1 MDEITHA
8 AFRFEGF
15 TLDMMR
21 RLLRAGDQEVELR
34 AKSLDVLLYLVE
46 NAGRL
51 VTKEEIIQAVW
62 QDVVATD
69 ESLTQCISDV
79 RQAIGDTNQA
89 IIKTVRRHGYL
100 FASPVARS
108 FPGALAIAS
117 SVAEEPAIPA
127 GSSAGKPTAE
137 ASVPKWAF
145 RPWHAAAG
153 ALIGIVAIIATMAAI
168 LFFPLQPAGL
178 TLPDRPSIAVLP
190 FVQYGDDATQDYFSD
205 GISEDLTTNLSK
217 FGELFVISRDSAF
230 KYKGQSA
237 DARRIGRELG
247 VRYLVQGSVR
257 KDADRMRITTELV
270 DASTDKQLW
279 AEHYDRAVTGVFAV
293 QDDVTQNIVVTL
305 ISHITQS
312 ELDRALA
319 KPPESLA
326 AYEDNLRANALIKN
340 MPRDPA
346 AIEAARALYEKA
358 LATDPRYAQAMQ
370 GLANT
375 YYLSW
380 EDRGSPEFQQQA
392 ALDRAQS
399 LAQQAIDLD
408 GALSE
413 AHATLGWI
421 LSRQG
426 HNSQG
431 IAEFERAFEL
441 NPNFVDGR
449 FGLLLSHAG
458 RAPDAVEYMK
468 RIMRLDPFYPPN
480 YTYWLGKGYYFMG
493 KYEQAIELIR
503 SASARLPGHEPS
515 RVLLAAVAAQ
525 LGRKEEARAAA
536 SEVMQIQPDFTISG
550 WLKFLNL
557 SDPAYADRLT
567 DGLRKAKLPD

>member
-1 MDEITHA
+1 MDQITHTV
-8 AFRFEGF
+8 FQFEGF

-21 RLLRAGDQEVELR
+21 RLLRAGDQDVELR
-34 AKSLDVLLYLVE
+34 AKSFDVLLYLVE

-62 QDVVATD
+62 LDVVVTD
-69 ESLTQCISDV
+69 ESLTRCISDV
-79 RQAIGDTNQA
+79 RQAVGDANQK
-89 IIKTVRRHGYL
+89 IIKTVRRRGYL
-100 FASPVARS
+100 FASPVTN
-108 FPGALAIAS
+108 GIA
-117 SVAEEPAIPA
+117 
-127 GSSAGKPTAE
+127 GG
-137 ASVPKWAF
+137 
-145 RPWHAAAG
+145 
-153 ALIGIVAIIATMAAI
+153 
-168 LFFPLQPAGL
+168 
-178 TLPDRPSIAVLP
+178 PSIAVLP
-190 FVQYGDDATQDYFSD
+190 FVKYGGDATQDYFCD

-230 KYKGQSA
+230 KYKGQSV
-237 DARRIGRELG
+237 DARQIARELG
-247 VRYLVQGSVR
+247 VRYLLQGSVR
-257 KDADRMRITTELV
+257 KDADRIRITAKLV
-270 DASTDKQLW
+270 DASIDKQLW
-279 AEHYDRAVTGVFAV
+279 AEHYDRTVTGVFAV

-305 ISHITQS
+305 ISHITKS

-319 KPPESLA
+319 KPPGNLE
-326 AYEDNLRANALIKN
+326 AYDDSLRANALIKN

-346 AIEAARALYEKA
+346 AIEAARALYEQA
-358 LATDPRYAQAMQ
+358 LATDPRYARAMQ

-380 EDRGSPEFQQQA
+380 EDRGSREFQQQS

-426 HNSQG
+426 HNGQG

-449 FGLLLSHAG
+449 FGLMLSHAG

-525 LGRKEEARAAA
+525 LGRQKEARAAA
-536 SEVMQIQPDFTISG
+536 LEVIQIQPDFTIAG

-557 SDPAYADRLT
+557 SDRAYADRLA
-567 DGLRKAKLPD
+567 DGLRRVGLPD

>member
-1 MDEITHA
+1 
-8 AFRFEGF
+8 
-15 TLDMMR
+15 
-21 RLLRAGDQEVELR
+21 
-34 AKSLDVLLYLVE
+34 
-46 NAGRL
+46 
-51 VTKEEIIQAVW
+51 
-62 QDVVATD
+62 
-69 ESLTQCISDV
+69 V
-79 RQAIGDTNQA
+79 RQAVGDTNQK
-89 IIKTVRRHGYL
+89 IIKTVRQRGYL
-100 FASPVARS
+100 FASPVAQGI
-108 FPGALAIAS
+108 PGALAVAS
-117 SVAEEPAIPA
+117 SVAEEPAVPA
-127 GSSAGKPTAE
+127 
-137 ASVPKWAF
+137 
-145 RPWHAAAG
+145 
-153 ALIGIVAIIATMAAI
+153 
-168 LFFPLQPAGL
+168 
-178 TLPDRPSIAVLP
+178 PSIAVLP
-190 FVQYGDDATQDYFSD
+190 FVKYGGDATQDYFSD

-230 KYKGQSA
+230 KYKGQSV
-237 DARRIGRELG
+237 DARRIARELG
-247 VRYLVQGSVR
+247 VRYLLQGSVR
-257 KDADRMRITTELV
+257 KDADRMRITAALV
-270 DASTDKQLW
+270 DASADKQLW

-305 ISHITQS
+305 ISHITKS

-346 AIEAARALYEKA
+346 AIEAARALYEQA
-358 LATDPRYAQAMQ
+358 LATDPRYARALQ

-380 EDRGSPEFQQQA
+380 EDRSSREFQQQP

-493 KYEQAIELIR
+493 QYEQAIELIR
-503 SASARLPGHEPS
+503 SAAARLPGHEPS

-525 LGRKEEARAAA
+525 LGREEEARAAA
-536 SEVMQIQPDFTISG
+536 SEVLQIQPNFTIAG

-557 SDPAYADRLT
+557 SDPAYAERLA
-567 DGLRKAKLPD
+567 DGLRKVNLPE

>member
-8 AFRFEGF
+8 AFQFEGF

-34 AKSLDVLLYLVE
+34 AKSFDVLLYLVE

-79 RQAIGDTNQA
+79 RQAIGDTNQT
-89 IIKTVRRHGYL
+89 IIKTVRRRGYL
-100 FASPVARS
+100 FASPVARG
-108 FPGALAIAS
+108 FPGALAVAAS
-117 SVAEEPAIPA
+117 AAEEPAVPA
-127 GSSAGKPTAE
+127 GSSAGKPTAD
-137 ASVPKWAF
+137 ASVSRWVF

-153 ALIGIVAIIATMAAI
+153 ALIGIVAVGVAVAAI
-168 LFFPLQPAGL
+168 LFFPPQPAGL
-178 TLPDRPSIAVLP
+178 ALPDRPSIAVLP
-190 FVQYGDDATQDYFSD
+190 FVKYGGDATQDYFSD

-217 FGELFVISRDSAF
+217 FDELFVISRDSAF
-230 KYKGQSA
+230 KYKGRSV
-237 DARRIGRELG
+237 DARRIARELG
-247 VRYLVQGSVR
+247 VRYLLQGSVQ
-257 KDADRMRITTELV
+257 KDADRIRITAELV
-270 DASTDKQLW
+270 DASADKQLW

-305 ISHITQS
+305 ISHITKS

-319 KPPESLA
+319 KPPEGLA

-358 LATDPRYAQAMQ
+358 LATDPRYARAMQ

-380 EDRGSPEFQQQA
+380 EDRGSREFQQQS

-493 KYEQAIELIR
+493 QYEQAIELIR
-503 SASARLPGHEPS
+503 SAAARLPGHEPS

-536 SEVMQIQPDFTISG
+536 LEVLQIQPDFTIAG

-557 SDPAYADRLT
+557 SDPAYADRLA
-567 DGLRKAKLPD
+567 DGLRKVNLPD

>member
-1 MDEITHA
+1 MDEITHTVLQ
-8 AFRFEGF
+8 FEGF
-15 TLDMMR
+15 TLDTMR
-21 RLLRAGDQEVELR
+21 RLLRAGDQDVELR
-34 AKSLDVLLYLVE
+34 AKSFDVLLYLVE

-51 VTKEEIIQAVW
+51 ITKEEIIQAVW
-62 QDVVATD
+62 QDVIATD
-69 ESLTQCISDV
+69 ESLTRCISDV
-79 RQAIGDTNQA
+79 RQAVGDTDQT
-89 IIKTVRRHGYL
+89 IIKTVRRRGYL
-100 FASPVARS
+100 FASPVVRG
-108 FPGALAIAS
+108 FPGALTVAS
-117 SVAEEPAIPA
+117 SVAEGPAIPA
-127 GSSAGKPTAE
+127 GRSEGKPAAE
-137 ASVPKWAF
+137 AFVAKRAF
-145 RPWHAAAG
+145 RPWHAMAG
-153 ALIGIVAIIATMAAI
+153 ALAGITAITAI
-168 LFFPLQPAGL
+168 LSFLRPPAGL

-190 FVQYGDDATQDYFSD
+190 FVDYGGDAAQDYFSD
-205 GISEDLTTNLSK
+205 GIAEDLTANLSK
-217 FGELFVISRDSAF
+217 FSELFVISRDSAF
-230 KYKGQSA
+230 KYKGQSV

-247 VRYLVQGSVR
+247 VRYLLQGSVQ
-257 KDADRMRITTELV
+257 KDADRMRITAELV
-270 DASTDKQLW
+270 DAGANKQLW

-305 ISHITQS
+305 ISHITKS

-319 KPPESLA
+319 KPPENLA

-340 MPRDPA
+340 MPRDAA
-346 AIEAARALYEKA
+346 AIQAARALYEQA
-358 LATDPRYAQAMQ
+358 LATDPRYARAMQ

-375 YYLSW
+375 YYLSR
-380 EDRGSPEFQQQA
+380 EDRGSPEFQQPS

-399 LAQQAIDLD
+399 LAQQAVDLD

-426 HNSQG
+426 HNAEG

-493 KYEQAIELIR
+493 EYEQAIELIR
-503 SASARLPGHEPS
+503 SAAARLPGHEPS

-525 LGRKEEARAAA
+525 LGRMEEARAAA
-536 SEVMQIQPDFTISG
+536 LEVVQIQPDFTIAG

-557 SDPAYADRLT
+557 SDPAYADRLA
-567 DGLRKAKLPD
+567 DGLRKVNLPN

>member
-1 MDEITHA
+1 MDEITHTV
-8 AFRFEGF
+8 FQFEGF
-15 TLDMMR
+15 TLDRMR
-21 RLLRAGDQEVELR
+21 RLLRADDQDVELR
-34 AKSLDVLLYLVE
+34 AKSFDVLLYLVE

-51 VTKEEIIQAVW
+51 VTKNEIIQAVW
-62 QDVVATD
+62 LDVVVTD
-69 ESLTQCISDV
+69 ESLTRCISDV
-79 RQAIGDTNQA
+79 RHAVGDTNQK
-89 IIKTVRRHGYL
+89 IIKTVRRRGYL
-100 FASPVARS
+100 FASPVAQGI
-108 FPGALAIAS
+108 PGALAVAY
-117 SVAEEPAIPA
+117 SVAEEPAVPA
-127 GSSAGKPTAE
+127 GGSEGKSTAE
-137 ASVPKWAF
+137 AFVSKWVF

-153 ALIGIVAIIATMAAI
+153 ALTGIVAMAAI
-168 LFFPLQPAGL
+168 LFFLHLPAAL

-190 FVQYGDDATQDYFSD
+190 FVKYGGDATQDYFSD

-230 KYKGQSA
+230 KYKGQSV
-237 DARRIGRELG
+237 DARRIARELG
-247 VRYLVQGSVR
+247 VRYLLQGSVR
-257 KDADRMRITTELV
+257 KDADRMRITAELV
-270 DASTDKQLW
+270 DASADKQLW

-305 ISHITQS
+305 ISHITKS

-346 AIEAARALYEKA
+346 AIEAARALYEQA
-358 LATDPRYAQAMQ
+358 LATDPRYARAMQ

-380 EDRGSPEFQQQA
+380 EDRGSREFQQQS

-525 LGRKEEARAAA
+525 LGRQEEARAAA
-536 SEVMQIQPDFTISG
+536 LEVIQIQPDFTIAG

-557 SDPAYADRLT
+557 SDPAYADRLAE
-567 DGLRKAKLPD
+567 GLRKVGLPD

>member
-1 MDEITHA
+1 MDEITHTV
-8 AFRFEGF
+8 FQFEGF

-21 RLLRAGDQEVELR
+21 RLLRAGDQDLELR
-34 AKSLDVLLYLVE
+34 AKSFDVLLYLVE

-51 VTKEEIIQAVW
+51 VTKEEIIEAVW
-62 QDVVATD
+62 QDVIATD
-69 ESLTQCISDV
+69 ESLTRCISDV
-79 RQAIGDTNQA
+79 RQAVGDTDQKM
-89 IIKTVRRHGYL
+89 IKTVRRRGYL
-100 FASPVARS
+100 FASPVARR
-108 FPGALAIAS
+108 FPGALAVAS
-117 SVAEEPAIPA
+117 SVAEERAVPA
-127 GSSAGKPTAE
+127 GGSEGKSTAE
-137 ASVPKWAF
+137 AFVSRRAF

-153 ALIGIVAIIATMAAI
+153 GALAMIAAIAAI
-168 LFFPLQPAGL
+168 LVFLRPPTGL

-190 FVQYGDDATQDYFSD
+190 FVQYGGDATQDYFSD
-205 GISEDLTTNLSK
+205 GITEDLTANLSK

-230 KYKGQSA
+230 KYKGQSV
-237 DARRIGRELG
+237 DARRIARELG
-247 VRYLVQGSVR
+247 VRYLLQGSVQ
-257 KDADRMRITTELV
+257 KDADRMRITAELV
-270 DASTDKQLW
+270 DASADKQLW
-279 AEHYDRAVTGVFAV
+279 AEHYDRAVTDVFAV

-305 ISHITQS
+305 ISHITKS

-319 KPPESLA
+319 KPPENLV

-340 MPRDPA
+340 MPRDSA
-346 AIEAARALYEKA
+346 AIEAARALYEQA
-358 LATDPRYAQAMQ
+358 LTTNPRYARAMQ

-380 EDRGSPEFQQQA
+380 EDRGSPEFQQQS
-392 ALDRAQS
+392 ALDQAQS
-399 LAQQAIDLD
+399 LAQQAVDLD

-493 KYEQAIELIR
+493 QYEQAIELIR
-503 SASARLPGHEPS
+503 SAAARLPGHEPS

-525 LGRKEEARAAA
+525 LGRMDEARAAA
-536 SEVMQIQPDFTISG
+536 LEVIQIQPDFTIAG

-557 SDPAYADRLT
+557 SDPAYADRLA
-567 DGLRKAKLPD
+567 DGLRKVNLPD